1 MNSIIYVQNKKNE
14 FIGMYKLKEVEEQ
27 LSRKE
32 KRRNYYNSLQNSGK
46 GKDIYTNDI
55 DSNIQG
61 KTVDSI
67 EKQLKTEKFKIN
79 IIQFK
84 FLSIKQNY
92 AYFIVVLDTYKN
104 YDLSGNY
111 FEKLVQYESLYKEGE
126 KIYKL
131 NKQKNE
137 KAKNKTIRDSYKS
150 IYTKWDFIRTAVLI
164 ITLVLSLLLLKI
176 EKGEK
181 GRIVIILNII
191 MVFLPSIKHIFDI
204 CERYYT
210 FKMNRNTSIFIE
222 GKKKEDIMNTVIDTH
237 NFTSKYK
244 GFGVMPFGKSEAFIY
259 SDKENE
265 TFDRNCEYLKVNLS
279 KDKHQMTSETRKV
292 LACVIKDKRDNN
304 KSIFNG
310 NLIGINSDLN
320 FRELTQVNLK
330 KVEYFTY
337 VSTDEMIFKN
347 VYLPQDNHQI
357 IEGYKVSMNHMNNSL
372 FNIENSHLTNLV
384 GINLIVEL
392 KINGKS
398 YYIINRQNLT
408 NDVNQQ
414 RFVPSASGSL
424 DQNDYNMLKKLKLN
438 SFKELLKIGMFREL
452 KEESYINISD
462 YENYTNNL
470 NLEFESFK
478 LLGFARLVSKSGKP
492 DFFGKITFRITDESQ
507 IEQILANYN
516 NSQND
521 NLKSIETFAMHI
533 VSQKE
538 LFKGKDSY
546 SPQLNYMI
554 HLLKVNINLS
564 IRKNMGVQKN
574 SKHLEKKKVL
584 TNE

>member
-27 LSRKE
+27 ISRKE
-32 KRRNYYNSLQNSGK
+32 KRRNYYNSLLNSGK

-67 EKQLKTEKFKIN
+67 EKQLKIEKFKIS

-92 AYFIVVLDTYKN
+92 VYFIVVLDTYKN

-126 KIYKL
+126 KIYKSYQ
-131 NKQKNE
+131 QKKE

-150 IYTKWDFIRTAVLI
+150 IFTKWDLVRMIILI
-164 ITLVLSLLLLKI
+164 ITFVLSLVLLDIDNDGKSKI
-176 EKGEK
+176 
-181 GRIVIILNII
+181 VVILNIV
-191 MVFLPSIKHIFDI
+191 MVLLPSIKHIFDI

-222 GKKKEDIMNTVIDTH
+222 GKRQEEIMSGVIDPH
-237 NFTSKYK
+237 NFTKKYA
-244 GFGVMPFGKSEAFIY
+244 GFEAMSFGKNEAFIY

-265 TFDRNCEYLKVNLS
+265 TFDKNCERLKVSLN
-279 KDKHQMTSETRKV
+279 KDKHKMTSETRKV

-330 KVEYFTY
+330 KVNYFTY

-357 IEGYKVSMNHMNNSL
+357 IEGYKVSINHMNNSL
-372 FNIENSHLTNLV
+372 FNIENSHLTNLI
-384 GINLIVEL
+384 GINLIVEVKL
-392 KINGKS
+392 KGKS
-398 YYIINRQNLT
+398 YYVINRQNLT
-408 NDVNQQ
+408 NDVNQR

-424 DQNDYNMLKKLKLN
+424 DQKDYNKLKKLKYD
-438 SFKELLKIGMFREL
+438 SFKELLKIGMLREL
-452 KEESYINISD
+452 KEESYIDITD
-462 YENYTNNL
+462 YENYSNNL
-470 NLEFESFK
+470 GLEFECFK

-492 DFFGKITFRITDESQ
+492 DFFGKITFRIDDESQ
-507 IEQILANYN
+507 IEQILENYN
-516 NSQND
+516 NSQNT
-521 NLKSIETFAMHI
+521 NLKKIETFAMHI

-538 LFKGKDSY
+538 LFKNKDNY
-546 SPQLNYMI
+546 SPQLSYMI

-564 IRKNMGVQKN
+564 MRKNIVTQKN
-574 SKHLEKKKVL
+574 KNLEKKEVL
-584 TNE
+584 AN

>member
-32 KRRNYYNSLQNSGK
+32 KKRNHYNSLLNSDK
-46 GKDIYTNDI
+46 GRDIYTNDI
-55 DSNIQG
+55 DSNVQG
-61 KTVDSI
+61 KTIDSI
-67 EKQLKTEKFKIN
+67 EKQLKKEKFKIN

-126 KIYKL
+126 RIYKAYQ
-131 NKQKNE
+131 KKNE

-191 MVFLPSIKHIFDI
+191 MVFLPSIKHVFDV
-204 CERYYT
+204 CDRYYT

-265 TFDRNCEYLKVNLS
+265 TFDRNSEYLKVSLS

-384 GINLIVEL
+384 GINLLVEVKL
-392 KINGKS
+392 NGKS

-424 DQNDYNMLKKLKLN
+424 DQNDYKMLKKLRLN

-452 KEESYINISD
+452 KEESYINITD

-470 NLEFESFK
+470 NLEFEDFK

-521 NLKSIETFAMHI
+521 NLKGIETFAMHI

-538 LFKGKDSY
+538 LFKNKDNY
-546 SPQLNYMI
+546 SPQLSYMI

-564 IRKNMGVQKN
+564 VRKNIRIQKN
-574 SKHLEKKKVL
+574 IKHLEKKEVL
-584 TNE
+584 AN

>member
-32 KRRNYYNSLQNSGK
+32 KRQNHYNSLLNSGK

-67 EKQLKTEKFKIN
+67 EKQLKKEKFKIN

-84 FLSIKQNY
+84 FLSMKQNY

-111 FEKLVQYESLYKEGE
+111 FEKLVQYEILYKEGE
-126 KIYKL
+126 KIYKAYQ
-131 NKQKNE
+131 KKNE
-137 KAKNKTIRDSYKS
+137 KAKNKTIRDSYNS
-150 IYTKWDFIRTAVLI
+150 IYTKWDFIRTVVLI

-181 GRIVIILNII
+181 GRIIIILNII
-191 MVFLPSIKHIFDI
+191 MVLLPSIKHIFDV
-204 CERYYT
+204 CDRYYT

-222 GKKKEDIMNTVIDTH
+222 GKKKEDIMNAVIDPH

-244 GFGVMPFGKSEAFIY
+244 GFEVMRFGESEAFIY

-265 TFDRNCEYLKVNLS
+265 TFDRNSEYLKVKLS

-357 IEGYKVSMNHMNNSL
+357 IEGYKVSMNYMNSSL
-372 FNIENSHLTNLV
+372 FNIENSHLTNLI
-384 GINLIVEL
+384 GINLIVEVKL
-392 KINGKS
+392 NGKS

-452 KEESYINISD
+452 KEESYINITD
-462 YENYTNNL
+462 YENYANNL
-470 NLEFESFK
+470 NLEFEDFK

-492 DFFGKITFRITDESQ
+492 DFFGKITFRIADESQ

-521 NLKSIETFAMHI
+521 NLKGIETFAMHI
-533 VSQKE
+533 VSQKD
-538 LFKGKDSY
+538 LFRSKDSY
-546 SPQLNYMI
+546 SPQLSYMI

-564 IRKNMGVQKN
+564 VRKNIRIQKN
-574 SKHLEKKKVL
+574 IKHLEKKEVL
-584 TNE
+584 AN